1 MRPASQRRLL
11 QVHRDKILCV
21 ELRGELFFGSSQ
33 QVLHQAREEEIGEGG
48 GVLDLMHSRSRL
60 TIDPRIPTMPG
71 RVEMGGGER
80 VSFVWFSWEGKA
92 CLDVPI
98 HPQAPYERL
107 RTAFSKYRSEPIQEG
122 YSSPH
127 FNTPP

>member
-1 MRPASQRRLL
+1 MSCILL
-11 QVHRDKILCV
+11 GTSGKS
-21 ELRGELFFGSSQ
+21 RGGRTICCLPQSFDHWPRIPFETE
-33 QVLHQAREEEIGEGG
+33 HREEGG
-48 GVLDLMHSRSRL
+48 VLDRRDVLDLMHSRSRL